1 MMDFGKAFQLAC
13 CIYGYEEGNNIE
25 DMAEALQLAVG
36 VVLIDIT
43 DEAKADLYS
52 LLAEQLTADTKF
64 TKAVS
69 IIDDALIKNK
79 RRYPHG

>member
-1 MMDFGKAFQLAC
+1 MIDASRAFQLAC
-13 CIYGYEEGNNIE
+13 CIYGYEEGHSIE

-36 VVLIDIT
+36 VVLFDIT

-64 TKAVS
+64 TTAVS
-69 IIDDALIKNK
+69 IVEDALIKNK
-79 RRYPHG
+79 RRFPHG